1 MACMTDAEINGY
13 LNGDRREEWEAHFAS
28 CSDCRARMIAGL
40 ASQQALVMDE
50 SRIHSITE
58 RILSQAGRQARI
70 FRFPIPYRYAL
81 AAGIV
86 VAVAAGFLGGLLV
99 SKRAPA
105 DVGILSQPVAAS
117 ASPTAPAIPAFSPLR
132 LHAPRYAAI
141 DARTGYCADSQ
152 ALMAVREKSTA
163 RVRVQ
168 LNRGTALF
176 DVQKGRF
183 TRFDVETPNAVV
195 LVTGTVFAVSVD
207 SAYTRVKVLE
217 GSVRIE
223 NRRIA
228 ARTLC
233 LAAGAEAAVGRD
245 TLMSAASPEHAQ
257 LDSLRI
263 ALHGFLSAPAAAIA
277 DPAAA
282 PALLPDADSLDRV
295 LRRIEIDLITGDP
308 GAAAAA
314 EGFIEQNPHSRRSDR
329 LLFVR
334 GQFLEA
340 ADSIDAAIADYK
352 RISIDSMDLY
362 ENALY
367 RIGRLY
373 EASGDRARARATFK
387 DYLASFPSGI
397 WAESAMYRRI
407 DMAADKREVI
417 DLMREYVTRF
427 GSSANAEEIMISLA
441 DLLRTR
447 VQDYAQAMRYYDMF
461 QEAFP
466 QSRHRA
472 DALYWAGWC
481 LVHQGVDSANN
492 RFFRMHLRDYPD
504 EKLPPVSA
512 VR

>member
-1 MACMTDAEINGY
+1 MTDADIKGY
-13 LNGDRREEWEAHFAS
+13 LGGNRCEEWEAHFAG
-28 CSDCRARMIAGL
+28 CDDCRARMLDILAGEQPRKGDALHL
-40 ASQQALVMDE
+40 ASVTDRVLLQ
-50 SRIHSITE
+50 T
-58 RILSQAGRQARI
+58 GKQARI

-86 VAVAAGFLGGLLV
+86 VAAAAGFLGGLLV
-99 SKRAPA
+99 SKRERAVA
-105 DVGILSQPVAAS
+105 DTPPPCVAAS
-117 ASPTAPAIPAFSPLR
+117 TPLVAQAGPAFPPMR
-132 LHAPRYAAI
+132 LYGPRYATI
-141 DARTGYCADSQ
+141 GARTGYCADNQ
-152 ALMAVREKSTA
+152 ALIAVREKSA
-163 RVRVQ
+163 AKVRIQ
-168 LNRGTALF
+168 LNRGMTLF
-176 DVQKGRF
+176 EVQKGRF
-183 TRFDVETPNAVV
+183 ARFEVETPFADIR
-195 LVTGTVFAVSVD
+195 VTGTVFAVSVD
-207 SAYTRVKVLE
+207 SAYTRVSVLE

-228 ARTLC
+228 ARAVDI
-233 LAAGAEAAVGRD
+233 AAGAEAVMGRD
-245 TLMSAASPEHAQ
+245 TLMSAASPVRAQ

-277 DPAAA
+277 DTAAA
-282 PALLPDADSLDRV
+282 PAFLPGADSLDRI

-308 GAAAAA
+308 AAAAAA
-314 EGFIEQNPHSRRSDR
+314 EAFVAQNPHSRRSDR
-329 LLFVR
+329 LLYVR

-340 ADSIDAAIADYK
+340 ADSIAAAITAYQ

-373 EASGDRARARATFK
+373 EISGDRARARATFR
-387 DYLASFPSGI
+387 DYLALFPNGI
-397 WAESAMYRRI
+397 WAEPATYRCI
-407 DMAADKREVI
+407 AMAADKREVI
-417 DLMREYVTRF
+417 DLMREYVAKF
-427 GSSANAEEIMISLA
+427 GSSTNAEEIMISLA

-447 VQDYAQAMRYYDMF
+447 VQDYKQAMRYYDLF

-481 LVHQGVDSANN
+481 LVRQGVDSADN